1 MNTNRSTR
9 RDTDSPEITRRGP
22 TTPRPRGEMP
32 SRRPQGKTSA
42 EGPAAVP
49 LDAGDEAAE
58 RPAAHEAMRLERAR
72 LNAQLPVSLNPNREA
87 MDAATALIIVAAVV
101 LATIVGALYWALRT
115 V

>member
-9 RDTDSPEITRRGP
+9 RDTDSPEVTRGGP
-22 TTPRPRGEMP
+22 TTAQLRGEMP
-32 SRRPQGKTSA
+32 SRRTPGKTSA
-42 EGPAAVP
+42 EDPAAIP
-49 LDAGDEAAE
+49 FETDDEAAG
-58 RPAAHEAMRLERAR
+58 RPAPREANRLERAR
-72 LNAQLPVSLNPNREA
+72 LNAQLPVSLHPNREA